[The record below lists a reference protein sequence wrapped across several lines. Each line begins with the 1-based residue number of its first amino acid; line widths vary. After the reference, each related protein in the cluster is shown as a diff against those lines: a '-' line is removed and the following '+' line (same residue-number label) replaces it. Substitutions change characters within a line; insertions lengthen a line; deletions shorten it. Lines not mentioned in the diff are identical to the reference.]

1 MKKINLRDYYPFY
14 TTDTIVEVPDE
25 VADLLHE
32 YKLNEAAYI
41 LRTYRH
47 KAYFSLDYLAD
58 LHDPDALQLLSCGL
72 VPGVGQTEGVA
83 KPFPAQ
89 LPEQGALADAGLAIQ
104 DQDRVELAARL
115 QHALDGS
122 DQGLPG
128 DGADVGGVLGAQIV
142 DQQRVHSRHA
152 VPLGQVLDVL
162 PQRVEA
168 ALVRDDGQ
176 RLGEAILRELDAVLV
191 GHISIE
197 EGVVSVAPV
206 FARAAPGQLALDLD
220 GAAQL
225 IVPDPLKGGVVLQ
238 DQHGVGDQRLD
249 VAVLGAD
256 ELGLPAVID
265 VVRDRHAL
273 KFEHRSPLCIAR
285 ERQADAGIF
294 AGPFSHGLV
303 TWELVDRF
311 VLVAVIQV
319 PELVDADQVE
329 GVAELAA
336 GRVGAVVGVGED
348 VAVIDH
354 EAGSS

>member
-1 MKKINLRDYYPFY
+1 MALHHAA
-14 TTDTIVEVPDE
+14 VGCAVLVHLAADE
-25 VADLLHE
+25 ALHDVDVG
-32 YKLNEAAYI
+32 LPGA
-41 LRTYRH
+41 LH
-47 KAYFSLDYLAD
+47 LAD

-249 VAVLGAD
+249 GSVLRED
-256 ELGLPAVID
+256 ELGFPVFLWL
-265 VVRDRHAL
+265 RQRLAL
-273 KFEHRSPLCIAR
+273 EVEHGLRPGVAR
-285 ERQADAGIF
+285 ERHANARILRGELGHLLVAG
-294 AGPFSHGLV
+294 ALAAALV
-303 TWELVDRF
+303 LLAVVHVAELV
-311 VLVAVIQV
+311 
-319 PELVDADQVE
+319 EADEVE

-336 GRVGAVVGVGED
+336 GRVRAVV
-348 VAVIDH
+348 
-354 EAGSS
+354 